1 MVAIPAADREK
12 YSDVIKTLLG
22 QNGKLLLQMVEK
34 ERNSNGVVNSLFD
47 KLWNQDLL
55 DQRGVEA
62 LYPKYSVNL
71 VQSKVIDDV
80 QKTNS
85 FGKVTEKY
93 YLVHR

>member
-1 MVAIPAADREK
+1 MAIPAADREK

-85 FGKVTEKY
+85 YGKVTEKY

>member
-85 FGKVTEKY
+85 YGKVTEKY